1 MQSLLGTETSRI
13 FWTVIKLSNSNGQVY
28 IHPCS
33 LELILIA
40 SERLSAIG
48 NIVLLKILLRFKL
61 FESLFR
67 EVLGCFMFYLF
78 TIVLVLR
85 IVPLLNFT

>member
-40 SERLSAIG
+40 SERLSADW
-48 NIVLLKILLRFKL
+48 
-61 FESLFR
+61 
-67 EVLGCFMFYLF
+67 
-78 TIVLVLR
+78 
-85 IVPLLNFT
+85 